1 MIKVAVCDDDEQVRK
16 ELSSY
21 IKMYFK
27 TRQLELYILEFNSG
41 IDLLKV
47 NIRLDIIF
55 LDIEMPQLNG
65 IMTAEKLR
73 NWDVRS
79 KIIYISNYEQY
90 KLSAYSVHAF
100 DYICKPIDDKTIY
113 GLLDEVIRYIE
124 GAVTEKKYVFKTDQ
138 GIVSLKTDDIYY
150 FEYLSRKVSIVSTKG
165 IYVASYSLKMISE
178 KISKEDFCS
187 PHKSFIVNMLYVK
200 QIKGFDIF
208 MENGDVIPLAQKR
221 AVVFKRSF
229 NDYLQSTFDKI

>member
-73 NWDVRS
+73 NWDV
-79 KIIYISNYEQY
+79 
-90 KLSAYSVHAF
+90 
-100 DYICKPIDDKTIY
+100 
-113 GLLDEVIRYIE
+113 
-124 GAVTEKKYVFKTDQ
+124 
-138 GIVSLKTDDIYY
+138 
-150 FEYLSRKVSIVSTKG
+150 
-165 IYVASYSLKMISE
+165 
-178 KISKEDFCS
+178 
-187 PHKSFIVNMLYVK
+187 
-200 QIKGFDIF
+200 
-208 MENGDVIPLAQKR
+208 
-221 AVVFKRSF
+221 
-229 NDYLQSTFDKI
+229 